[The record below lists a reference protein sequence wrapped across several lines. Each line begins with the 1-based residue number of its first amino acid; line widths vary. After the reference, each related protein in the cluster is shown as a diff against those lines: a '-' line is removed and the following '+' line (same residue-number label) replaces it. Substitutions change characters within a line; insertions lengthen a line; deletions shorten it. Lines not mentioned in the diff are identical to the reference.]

1 MARSA
6 TALLGRLMKR
16 SDLFEDEI
24 LAIHE
29 LTPLEAVELGFFESL
44 AQAAAKAEYDKPE
57 RRLATR
63 YPLNVVAMATPL
75 NDQFQPTDA
84 PFPVLTRDISTSGIG
99 LVHSRPLDMK
109 YINLDLTGPNRH
121 DLHLT
126 VKVLRCN
133 RLLCGEA
140 KAPGIETD
148 DACTYYESG
157 GLFVSPNQV

>member
-1 MARSA
+1 MV
-6 TALLGRLMKR
+6 GPI
-16 SDLFEDEI
+16 EDRI
-24 LAIHE
+24 LVIHE

-44 AQAAAKAEYDKPE
+44 AKAAAKTEYDNPD
-57 RRLATR
+57 RRMASR
-63 YPLNVVAMATPL
+63 YPLKVVAMTTPL
-75 NDQFQPTDA
+75 DEQFQPTQA

-109 YINLDLTGPNRH
+109 YVRLELTSPGGH
-121 DLHLT
+121 ELCLT

-140 KAPGIETD
+140 KPTHAELD

-157 GLFVSPNQV
+157 GIFVSPNGQARQLRSGRD